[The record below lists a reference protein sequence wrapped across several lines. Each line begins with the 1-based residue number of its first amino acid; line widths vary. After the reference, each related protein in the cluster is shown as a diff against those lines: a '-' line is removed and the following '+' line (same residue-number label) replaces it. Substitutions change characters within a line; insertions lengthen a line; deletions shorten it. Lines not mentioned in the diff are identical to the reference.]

1 MVNNV
6 VLLAGRGLLPLGRL
20 TGIRAVSTKT
30 ADKAK
35 GRTMTVDDHVGMQQP
50 PRRTPLTRMPRD
62 ERRAQL
68 LASAL
73 EVFVNNGYHGAA
85 MDEIADTAKV
95 SKPVL
100 YQHFPSKRDLY
111 LALLDNHLASLTDL
125 LIAALNSTTDNNLRV
140 QATIKAYF
148 HFVSNDD
155 HAYRLVFE
163 SDLVNDSDVSDRLEK
178 FNAVYADA
186 IGQVIAE
193 DTMLPPLEAALLGRS
208 LAGMAQIS
216 ARYWLEANGDLD
228 IDVAS
233 DLVYRLAWRGISRFP
248 KES

>member
-1 MVNNV
+1 
-6 VLLAGRGLLPLGRL
+6 
-20 TGIRAVSTKT
+20 
-30 ADKAK
+30 
-35 GRTMTVDDHVGMQQP
+35 MTLEERIGGHP
-50 PRRTPLTRMPRD
+50 PRRAPMARLPRD

-85 MDEIADTAKV
+85 MDEIAEAAQV

-111 LALLDNHLASLTDL
+111 LALLDNQLATLTGM
-125 LIAALNSTTDNNLRV
+125 LILALNSTTDNKLRV
-140 QATIKAYF
+140 QATMKVYF
-148 HFVSNDD
+148 HFVANEN

-163 SDLVNDSDVSDRLEK
+163 SDLVNDPDVASRLEK
-178 FNAVYADA
+178 FNAEYADA

-193 DTMLPPLEAALLGRS
+193 DTKLAPLEATLLGRS

-216 ARYWLEANGDLD
+216 ARYWLEANGTLD